1 MRGCHHGSSGGVGVG
16 VGVDVVRHAPRGP
29 TLGTPLGTLLGTPP
43 GHGLEREQVLGGQTE
58 ECAYGSASQ
67 NTAALL

>member
-1 MRGCHHGSSGGVGVG
+1 MRGCHHGSSGCVGVG

-29 TLGTPLGTLLGTPP
+29 TLGTLLGTPP

-58 ECAYGSASQ
+58 ECAYGSAS
-67 NTAALL
+67 